1 MSWTLTL
8 SDEQALFLRTL
19 LEMALQDGEWSQAD
33 IPELA
38 SAPGVQRET
47 ELTHELLGMLEP
59 GGA

>member
-1 MSWTLTL
+1 MYWTLTL

-38 SAPGVQRET
+38 SDPAGQRET